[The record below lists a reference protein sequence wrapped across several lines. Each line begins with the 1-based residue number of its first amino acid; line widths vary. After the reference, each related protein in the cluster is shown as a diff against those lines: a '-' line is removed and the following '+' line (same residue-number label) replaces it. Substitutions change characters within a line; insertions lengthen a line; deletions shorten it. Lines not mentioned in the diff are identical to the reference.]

1 MAPRTQKELRA
12 RKSRKGPIITG
23 RNRNGKHSF
32 VDPAPN
38 LLGEEGQEYMVLRT
52 MYLTPALDNTLKA
65 IAARQ
70 GKSKNQ
76 LLREMLVVGV
86 QKVQKKSLALS

>member
-1 MAPRTQKELRA
+1 MTSRTQKELGV
-12 RKSRKGPIITG
+12 KKPTKGATITG
-23 RNRNGKHSF
+23 RKRGSRHSF
-32 VDPAPN
+32 VAPAPN

-76 LLREMLVVGV
+76 LLREILTVGV
-86 QKVQKKSLALS
+86 QKESLALSR